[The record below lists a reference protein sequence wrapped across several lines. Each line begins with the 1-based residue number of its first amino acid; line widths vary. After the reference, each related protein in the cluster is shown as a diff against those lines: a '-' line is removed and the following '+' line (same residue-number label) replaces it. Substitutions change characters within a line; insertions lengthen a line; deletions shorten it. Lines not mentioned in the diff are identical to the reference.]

1 MIVAAPVALLTRPR
15 ADSEALAEQL
25 SARGFRTVIEPLLD
39 IAPIPGAVVET
50 GDVSGILATSANGIR
65 ALAAVDPARDLP
77 VWAVGEASARVAR
90 DLGYTQVVAAGGDV
104 THLAELVASR
114 VDPRKGVL
122 LHAAGSVV
130 AGDLAGLLAARGF
143 QTRRVV
149 LYQACPA
156 TAFSAGVTA
165 LLRDSGAACA
175 LFFSPRTAETF
186 VTLVQSA
193 GLGEGLRTTVAY
205 ALSANVAARLRIL
218 PWAAVRVAATP
229 VLADLLTV
237 LDQDL
242 ERGGSSVH

>member
-1 MIVAAPVALLTRPR
+1 MIVTAPVALLTRPR
-15 ADSEALAEQL
+15 SDSEAMAGQLA
-25 SARGFRTVIEPLLD
+25 ARGFRVVIEPLLD
-39 IAPIPGAVVET
+39 IAPVPGVVVET

-65 ALAAVDPARDLP
+65 ALASIDPSRHLP

-90 DLGYTQVVAAGGDV
+90 DLGYVRVAAAGGDV

-114 VDPRKGVL
+114 VDPREGVL
-122 LHAAGSVV
+122 LHPAGSVV
-130 AGDLAGLLAARGF
+130 AGDLAGLLATRGF
-143 QTRRVV
+143 QIRRIV

-156 TAFSAGVTA
+156 TAFSVAAAT
-165 LLRDSGAACA
+165 LLRDGGVACA

-186 VTLVQSA
+186 ATLVQSA
-193 GLGEGLRTTVAY
+193 GLGTGLRTTVAY
-205 ALSANVAARLRIL
+205 ALSANVAARLRSL

-229 VLADLLTV
+229 VLADLLAV